1 MEDIKREIYEQD
13 AIEAKQAEL
22 YHEQMEEQGMT
33 KCRACDCWVYT
44 EDLYDGIC
52 QSCIDDIVAGTTL
65 DEVIEYASTLDE
77 KDELALYVDY
87 LFNARQVI
95 ELLKYHAKSIKSDFL
110 FRNEI
115 TNFINIDTGHY
126 IDYLDEKGAI

>member
-1 MEDIKREIYEQD
+1 MEEIKREIYEQD
-13 AIEAKQAEL
+13 AIEEKIAIAEQEAK
-22 YHEQMEEQGMT
+22 EEQGMS
-33 KCRACDCWVYT
+33 KCRACDCWAYT

-65 DEVIEYASTLDE
+65 EDVVEYASTLDE
-77 KDELALYVDY
+77 KDELALYTDY
-87 LFNARQVI
+87 LFDTRGVI
-95 ELLKYHAKSIKSDFL
+95 EILKQYAKNIKSDFL

-115 TNFINIDTGHY
+115 TNFINVDTGHY